1 MDLRTAQDDEC
12 FCYMAVQW
20 AYCRSNDSQIR
31 MDQDKGLRQ
40 DIRSCNTL
48 KETDADFMMLPEPS
62 QNKEG
67 IYEQRH
73 KKRYKSEECS

>member
-20 AYCRSNDSQIR
+20 ANCRSNDSQIR
-31 MDQDKGLRQ
+31 MDQGYGLRQ
-40 DIRSCNTL
+40 DIRSCKTM

-73 KKRYKSEECS
+73 NKRYKSEECS